1 MGNVRVHVLSHF
13 KLSSDVEP
21 RFVVVDQVWPLAICC
36 LLSFF
41 VHSLLKLKWKWLTFS
56 PCALFSSL
64 NHWTQSWLS
73 IDPSHNRK
81 TRVWPYLNPQRNE
94 RLPSLT
100 SLLNQPQESTVF
112 NHFALIF
119 TTPQQDYQAIK
130 EKIYDRGYQIKM
142 TLFRQELLYSNKKE
156 LCRKKS
162 CFLINIPSCICF
174 CGGGCRAHQMFYGI
188 WDRGRFPFSHSSI
201 DFFS

>member
-1 MGNVRVHVLSHF
+1 MAPSSFLTSTPVSVAPWATWEFTFCHISNSARMSNHVLS
-13 KLSSDVEP
+13 SSTRYGHYLE
-21 RFVVVDQVWPLAICC
+21 I
-36 LLSFF
+36 LLIFF
-41 VHSLLKLKWKWLTFS
+41 LCSLNKLKWKWLTFS
-56 PCALFSSL
+56 PGALFSSL

-119 TTPQQDYQAIK
+119 TTPQQDYQAIR

-142 TLFRQELLYSNKKE
+142 TLFRQELLYFNNIE
-156 LCRKKS
+156 LCRKKIVFS
-162 CFLINIPSCICF
+162 NQYPFLHLF
-174 CGGGCRAHQMFYGI
+174 LWWRM
-188 WDRGRFPFSHSSI
+188 
-201 DFFS
+201 